1 MVRLES
7 TTVLVR
13 DPALADGVAWFSS
26 RGPSDFD
33 LLAPNVAA
41 PGVNILAAYRELG
54 GDPEQYE
61 IIRGTSMASPHV
73 AGSGALLRGLHPDW
87 SPAEIRAALTGTANP
102 AGMRKE
108 DGTPADP
115 LAVGAGLIDLAAAG
129 RVGLVL
135 DESYA
140 DMLAANPATGGSPRT
155 LNVPYLV
162 NRQCNLTCEWT
173 REVTSVADTTAD
185 YTATVAVPA
194 GMTATVEPAAFT
206 LAPGESQVLTIT
218 VDVSRSSGGTW
229 AFGDLQIVT
238 DDSHA
243 GGVPI
248 AGVHYPVAVIPVAP
262 AISVDPTAIEVAQ
275 KPDRVATRAVTIRN
289 GGNGPLEW
297 ALTDADACDAVADLP
312 WLSVSQASGI
322 LAPGAS
328 TQIRVELNSAGQDP
342 GVLAATLCVA
352 SNDPGGRRWSRCR

>member
-1 MVRLES
+1 MFLAGVQGTTIPAISVTQVSGEALQFAVTASQEPVTVRLES

-13 DPALADGVAWFSS
+13 DPAAAAEPAVAWFSS

-73 AGSGALLRGLHPDW
+73 AGSGALLRALHPDW

-194 GMTATVEPAAFT
+194 GMTATVEPASFT
-206 LAPGESQVLTIT
+206 LAPGASQQLTIT
-218 VDVSRSSGGTW
+218 VDVSAQLRWRLG
-229 AFGDLQIVT
+229 LRR
-238 DDSHA
+238 
-243 GGVPI
+243 
-248 AGVHYPVAVIPVAP
+248 P
-262 AISVDPTAIEVAQ
+262 ADRHGRQPRRWR
-275 KPDRVATRAVTIRN
+275 PDRRCALP
-289 GGNGPLEW
+289 GGG
-297 ALTDADACDAVADLP
+297 
-312 WLSVSQASGI
+312 
-322 LAPGAS
+322 
-328 TQIRVELNSAGQDP
+328 
-342 GVLAATLCVA
+342 
-352 SNDPGGRRWSRCR
+352 DPGGPGDQRQPDGDRGGPEARPRRHPCRDDPQQRQRPARMGTDRLRRLRRARPTCRGSP